1 MLELLAYRVDVAA
14 TGREAVEAVG
24 RARYDFILMDCQMP
38 DLDGFE
44 ATQTIRESVYRTI
57 PIIALTANALQ
68 GDRERCLEAGM
79 DDYLSK
85 PFNQAQLQDVLQRWL
100 GKTSEVGEIGTEE
113 QRQAA

>member
-1 MLELLAYRVDVAA
+1 
-14 TGREAVEAVG
+14 
-24 RARYDFILMDCQMP
+24 
-38 DLDGFE
+38 
-44 ATQTIRESVYRTI
+44 
-57 PIIALTANALQ
+57 
-68 GDRERCLEAGM
+68 M